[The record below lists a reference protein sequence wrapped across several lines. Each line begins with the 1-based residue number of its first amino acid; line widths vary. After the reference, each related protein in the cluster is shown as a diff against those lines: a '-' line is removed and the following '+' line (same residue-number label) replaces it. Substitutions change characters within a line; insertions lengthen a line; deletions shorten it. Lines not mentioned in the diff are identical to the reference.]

1 MIITAASFP
10 TPDLVKVTNNPA
22 QWDQQEAFAK
32 FQAAAANESLSWL
45 NERLDAA
52 TTRAERRAAFGE
64 LYGNL
69 ADWRFEIAQRS
80 GGASPD
86 AELDQYRR
94 SIGPDDSR
102 LSVFGPGLRSEGGG
116 QIDHG
121 ARKLTEGVPTPGSR
135 QSVRIGEIIQARFE
149 AEAPHSDVL
158 QNAVTLTDGQVIR
171 GNLLLRG
178 KAAAESRG
186 VLFALE
192 GLCVT
197 RTGTQADRRRLQQ
210 EAFDVLAGLEERRG
224 SELLWD
230 PDARHAFVQAQY
242 FLYQGP
248 EYERGGDAMIRT
260 LLVAAHARVFDQPVR
275 MLQDVDVRAHSM
287 GQADFTRYAV
297 DGYSLAPGGGSP
309 EVSQQVPAPRPQQRQ
324 PGVERG

>member
-1 MIITAASFP
+1 MITAASFP

-32 FQAAAANESLSWL
+32 FQAAAANESLTWL
-45 NERLDAA
+45 DQRLDAA

-69 ADWRFEIAQRS
+69 SEWRFRIAHRS
-80 GGASPD
+80 GGASPG

-94 SIGPDDSR
+94 SIGPTDSR
-102 LSVFGPGLRSEGGG
+102 FSVFGPGLRCEGGG

-121 ARKLTEGVPTPGSR
+121 ARRLTEGVPTPGSR

-149 AEAPHSDVL
+149 AEAPHSEVL
-158 QNAVTLTDGQVIR
+158 QNAVTLPDGQVIR

-178 KAAAESRG
+178 RAAAESRG
-186 VLFALE
+186 VPFALE

-197 RTGTQADRRRLQQ
+197 RTGTQADRRALQQ

-224 SELLWD
+224 SGLLWE
-230 PDARHAFVQAQY
+230 PDTRHAFVQAQY

-260 LLVAAHARVFDQPVR
+260 LLVTAHARVFGQPVR

-287 GQADFTRYAV
+287 SQADFTRYAV
-297 DGYSLAPGGGSP
+297 DGYSLAPTSESP
-309 EVSQQVPAPRPQQRQ
+309 VVTQQTTASRPQERQ
-324 PGVERG
+324 AGVERG